1 MLPKKGLGDV
11 SFSVE
16 MLRLHLHEAP
26 YLNLLVLS
34 SQTIRHLLCPFTQP
48 LLFFT
53 LIMPPVADSKLY
65 SVPEAASSSSS
76 STVHSPLPP
85 FKIEDDYDF
94 GRRPSDF
101 ELNDLFHDEEPLL
114 SEDIEAVR
122 EKEQEQQLVSRSSS
136 SAMKSTF
143 WTLVN
148 VVATVLIVYLF
159 HLFFEY
165 CHTYNASRSSP
176 TKLSSLVPPSNTH
189 NSASQRSTSPSP
201 ASCSLSSPAPDSL
214 SSHLNPL
221 PFDRSYRSLPSW
233 PSTSS
238 FPISRLHTPLYRFTR
253 SPVFL

>member
-34 SQTIRHLLCPFTQP
+34 SQTIRHLLCPFAQP
-48 LLFFT
+48 LQFFT

-114 SEDIEAVR
+114 SEHTQDVR
-122 EKEQEQQLVSRSSS
+122 EKELEQPVSRSSS

-176 TKLSSLVPPSNTH
+176 TKRSYLAPPSSTH
-189 NSASQRSTSPSP
+189 SSHLRRSTSASP
-201 ASCSLSSPAPDSL
+201 ASCSLPSPAPDSP
-214 SSHLNPL
+214 SSHLNPS
-221 PFDRSYRSLPSW
+221 PFDR
-233 PSTSS
+233 
-238 FPISRLHTPLYRFTR
+238 
-253 SPVFL
+253 